1 MDSALKISCFSFR
14 LSSELPEHGG
24 DGVRQG
30 SINPE
35 HGLASVSNVHCGK
48 NRVAH
53 LGVGLQSPSLDW
65 MVFFGS
71 DVAAVAG

>member
-14 LSSELPEHGG
+14 LSSEPPEHGG

-35 HGLASVSNVHCGK
+35 HG
-48 NRVAH
+48 